1 MGIHVS
7 SRRWAV
13 MATALALLSQNES
26 WAHGFGKKKQDCETC
41 PTVIQDGS
49 SALMP
54 TPTDGSSSSTIPST
68 PAMTIDTSDSISDAL
83 AGQYD
88 VASGSGFAA
97 PNMVGDFFGTGGTSL
112 IALGSEGVGYD
123 SFGNVTGYNR
133 DTPGLPAGASPGTGG
148 TVGRVKFSDNT
159 SIVPTD
165 RVYFGYQ
172 FFDNTRLSP
181 GGTDVSRF
189 VPGFEKTFFGGKTS
203 VEVRIPFASTLDSTQ
218 QVGAIGGTNTE
229 LGNVTLFFKSLLYT
243 TNNWAVGAGLTVTTP
258 TADDTV
264 IRQGSSELIRIKNQG
279 THLAPYL
286 GVVYSKCRLFSQLY
300 MQYDVDATGRDVFL
314 RNSSNQFLRAGS
326 LSDESVFFVDWNVG
340 YWIYRNTNSDSLLTG
355 IAPVFE
361 IHYNQGL
368 GNSDWVANDARI
380 VGSTQSQF
388 SIINLTAG
396 SHFLLGQR
404 SMLTLAA
411 VVPVT
416 DGARGRQFDFEF
428 QVLFNYVF
436 GKTNQ
441 FNRLPSL
448 F

>member
-1 MGIHVS
+1 
-7 SRRWAV
+7 
-13 MATALALLSQNES
+13 MAAALTLLAQDQS
-26 WAHGFGKKKQDCETC
+26 WALGFGKKKQAACETC

-49 SALMP
+49 SPVIEAMP
-54 TPTDGSSSSTIPST
+54 EGSTGTAIPSA
-68 PAMTIDTSDSISDAL
+68 PQAVDTSDSITDAL

-97 PNMVGDFFGTGGTSL
+97 PNMVGDFFGTSGVSL
-112 IALGSEGVGYD
+112 ISLGSQGVGYD

-148 TVGRVKFSDNT
+148 NVGRIKLSENT

-218 QVGAIGGTNTE
+218 AVGAIGGTNTE

-243 TNNWAVGAGLTVTTP
+243 SNNWAVGAGLTVTTP

-264 IRQGSSELIRIKNQG
+264 IRQGSSELVRIKNQG
-279 THLAPYL
+279 SHLAPYL
-286 GVVYSKCRLFSQLY
+286 GVIYTKCRLFSQLY
-300 MQYDVDATGRDVFL
+300 MQYDVDATGRDVLL
-314 RNSSNQFLRAGS
+314 RNSSNQLLRAGS
-326 LSDESVFFVDWNVG
+326 LSDESVFFLDWNVG
-340 YWIYRNTNSDSLLTG
+340 YWIYRNTASDALLTG
-355 IAPVFE
+355 IAPIFE

-368 GNSDWVANDARI
+368 GNGDWVANDARI
-380 VGSTQSQF
+380 VGATRDQF

-416 DGARGRQFDFEF
+416 DGARGRQFDFEL